1 MHGLRLKTQAPCR
14 VPGPPGQA
22 VPQSAEVE
30 GSPGGNWVDATQGA
44 AGRQVSQGERAT
56 LPEPVCACP
65 EPVLPANWQG
75 VDEAAFSL
83 ITVTSGASLSTQVDP
98 TATGAAADIGS
109 SLPSKAHDERRQ
121 DDAVQPHKKVRLE
134 GAQRHGNAAPG
145 LPPVLRGLAHDAK
158 QGSLDVVGVFGQNE
172 ASHFR
177 PCREAEPEPVCHAP
191 QPVLQGSF
199 GTAGHGQSQ
208 ATAGSLAPEID
219 DASRC
224 GTKTSFDVPRREGRG
239 KCPKDVTHT
248 LPKPVLLDPKPAL
261 TPHPR
266 VNGDRPLGKVDF
278 KQGPMNNGT
287 PCQVV
292 GSNRLA
298 GEDGQLQIPKA
309 VLVPYRGRS
318 SSTVAHI
325 LAALGGQDR
334 LLVAFD
340 SSLRLLPRQM
350 VVPQD
355 QEIFVWRPDVKAGR
369 GMPPGFRAPFP
380 TDLPHAQIMAPEA
393 RKRILLEQQ
402 GWVADDQAAFALSLI
417 AACARSPVKVIPP
430 VTAQALFENADL
442 QGVKDAIGCLRECD
456 SLVTMFLVGN
466 LWIGAS
472 WTVEGKQ
479 VRAWST
485 ACPKGEVGE
494 ALGQVDCLV
503 AKALG
508 SQVRDFRFSSA
519 PSRPPVH
526 GLCGHFALADLLYH
540 VLGLEPPSLD
550 QAPALL
556 SAAFELGLNAD
567 RLVSAPHLIGGG
579 PSLLEAGLA
588 ATLREHGVPAAQAG
602 DRAIEVIQTIGKAGI
617 QKALEGP
624 QAWKEL
630 KALATSAKLQLVLP
644 SELQAVAAA
653 RGPARRR
660 QRQTTPQPGRHAGQ
674 KDPVPRIL
682 PPSPESV
689 RIPEGVFVKGDGA
702 PLKQIAS
709 SDIGP
714 QAEGVVLATWA
725 EAKPY
730 LDLEAP
736 VSKAALALVVL
747 GESLP
752 VTENARVAKIRFQA
766 VSLVCNEP
774 VLLGAALI
782 QIGDTWASKAPPKV
796 LAPLDLVPSNVVRVA
811 AYRDQVTVAW
821 EAFHTAPMRTI
832 VQIVEALQVCKTL
845 SCACPKWHGL
855 SAPGEP
861 SPLLEVWQRQ
871 FCNEAYQV
879 AAPANAAIFNV
890 NIRIPAALTAD
901 VLASSGLQGVYF
913 EPRGEHVGEASKEYQ
928 VTWMPK
934 LTFAEILVQKQQH
947 EEVIGL
953 ARVGMRYG
961 LRTHVTN
968 AKALHLKVR
977 PEVPYLPKAE
987 IRSFHVGPVPFGT
1000 QRQALTVM
1008 LETLP
1013 WATKPLHPIP
1023 GQRDA
1028 GVWWRVHATTAPPT
1042 SVVFTKHGEVLIVEQ
1057 SEREQETRQAPAVV
1071 GSRQTIRQ

>member
-1 MHGLRLKTQAPCR
+1 MPRSVSILPHASFPPLVPNPATIAAQEAVPPSPGHASPVPRVSLDLAPTQVAAPSRVNASPVNAVRHFPDCKGSLVPTPVAADGRAGVLLQPGREVPFPPKVSLDLVPRVAEPEGLCGPEMLVPKLEGGQPVSEGAKCRVVASSFPAKRRRPVGGLDLTHLVAPDTQTSEGCQDQDQRDFGSLRPHCKWCPSGAKCPFLRGVACVRQNMHFGPHLREPFSRPVFAAPYAAQPRGPPDSSMASPHAKQADAWTAAENTSSAPQAPCR

-30 GSPGGNWVDATQGA
+30 GSPGGNGVDATQGA
-44 AGRQVSQGERAT
+44 AGRQVSQGEQAT

-65 EPVLPANWQG
+65 EPVFPANWQG
-75 VDEAAFSL
+75 VDEEALSL

-98 TATGAAADIGS
+98 TATGEEADVGS
-109 SLPSKAHDERRQ
+109 GLPSKAHDERHQR
-121 DDAVQPHKKVRLE
+121 DVVQPHKKARLE

-145 LPPVLRGLAHDAK
+145 LPPVLPGLAYDAR
-158 QGSLDVVGVFGQNE
+158 QESFDVVGVCGQNQ

-177 PCREAEPEPVCHAP
+177 PCREAEPEPLCHAP

-208 ATAGSLAPEID
+208 ATAGSLGPEID

-224 GTKTSFDVPRREGRG
+224 GTKTSSDVPRRDGSG
-239 KCPKDVTHT
+239 KCPRDVTHS
-248 LPKPVLLDPKPAL
+248 LPKPVFPDPKPAL

-266 VNGDRPLGKVDF
+266 VNEERPLGKVDL
-278 KQGPMNNGT
+278 KHGLMNNGT

-355 QEIFVWRPDVKAGR
+355 QEIFVWRPDVRAGR

-380 TDLPHAQIMAPEA
+380 TDLPHAQIMAPAA

-430 VTAQALFENADL
+430 LTAQALFENADL
-442 QGVKDAIGCLRECD
+442 QGVKDTIGCLRECD

-519 PSRPPVH
+519 PSRPPAH

-540 VLGLEPPSLD
+540 VLGLEAPSLD
-550 QAPALL
+550 QALSAAALL

-567 RLVSAPHLIGGG
+567 RLVSAPHLLGGG

-588 ATLREHGVPAAQAG
+588 ATLREHGVPAAQAV
-602 DRAIEVIQTIGKAGI
+602 DRAIEVIQTIHKAGI

-660 QRQTTPQPGRHAGQ
+660 QRQTA
-674 KDPVPRIL
+674 
-682 PPSPESV
+682 PSH
-689 RIPEGVFVKGDGA
+689 R
-702 PLKQIAS
+702 
-709 SDIGP
+709 
-714 QAEGVVLATWA
+714 AEGSGPT
-725 EAKPY
+725 
-730 LDLEAP
+730 
-736 VSKAALALVVL
+736 
-747 GESLP
+747 
-752 VTENARVAKIRFQA
+752 N
-766 VSLVCNEP
+766 
-774 VLLGAALI
+774 
-782 QIGDTWASKAPPKV
+782 PP
-796 LAPLDLVPSNVVRVA
+796 
-811 AYRDQVTVAW
+811 
-821 EAFHTAPMRTI
+821 AF
-832 VQIVEALQVCKTL
+832 
-845 SCACPKWHGL
+845 S
-855 SAPGEP
+855 
-861 SPLLEVWQRQ
+861 
-871 FCNEAYQV
+871 
-879 AAPANAAIFNV
+879 
-890 NIRIPAALTAD
+890 
-901 VLASSGLQGVYF
+901 
-913 EPRGEHVGEASKEYQ
+913 
-928 VTWMPK
+928 
-934 LTFAEILVQKQQH
+934 
-947 EEVIGL
+947 
-953 ARVGMRYG
+953 
-961 LRTHVTN
+961 
-968 AKALHLKVR
+968 
-977 PEVPYLPKAE
+977 
-987 IRSFHVGPVPFGT
+987 
-1000 QRQALTVM
+1000 
-1008 LETLP
+1008 
-1013 WATKPLHPIP
+1013 
-1023 GQRDA
+1023 
-1028 GVWWRVHATTAPPT
+1028 
-1042 SVVFTKHGEVLIVEQ
+1042 
-1057 SEREQETRQAPAVV
+1057 
-1071 GSRQTIRQ
+1071 